1 MKSPFLPQLFNTYQ
15 FCLTI
20 LCCVN
25 LLPIQLFTYRLSTR
39 PCISSLYR
47 NAKFFS
53 DSFVRNISC
62 NIHNVYNIQV
72 VLNSVQLLLY
82 VNFLCTGKLIRCS
95 IIKSSTGSKLYTRT
109 QTTLNTKCVHILHTE
124 YFKLLHSMKSTLLN
138 SVQYTYTM
146 TLHHTVWNSRVKT
159 NSSTVEVWHNFP
171 SPISM

>member
-146 TLHHTVWNSRVKT
+146 TLHHTV
-159 NSSTVEVWHNFP
+159 
-171 SPISM
+171 